1 MHDDFHLQRFVDAQ
15 ASTFDKALA
24 ELRVGRKQT
33 HWMWFV
39 FPQIGGLGHSET
51 ARYYA
56 IASRE
61 EARAYLDHPLLGAR
75 LQESTQI
82 VRQLSG
88 RSIGQIFEAPD
99 DLKFHSSMTLFAN
112 VDAPGGVFQQA
123 LAKYFEGRGDPR
135 TLEILG

>member
-61 EARAYLDHPLLGAR
+61 EARAYLDLGAR